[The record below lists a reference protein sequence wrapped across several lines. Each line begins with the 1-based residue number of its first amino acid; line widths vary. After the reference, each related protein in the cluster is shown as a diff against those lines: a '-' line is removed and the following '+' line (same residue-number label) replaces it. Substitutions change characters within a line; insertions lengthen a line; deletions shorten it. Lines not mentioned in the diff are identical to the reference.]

1 MRLDDLSVELR
12 PRTPW
17 EAVELGTALVRRH
30 ARAIWGPWL
39 ALTLP
44 VFVVFNVLA
53 WWLDALW
60 LAALAMWWLK
70 PVFDRI
76 PLYVISR
83 AVFGPAPSVRETL
96 VAMRGWGLRPMPGY
110 LSWRRLS
117 PVRSLYLPIDLLEGG
132 PRAAQRR
139 RVVGGGVHGTAAL
152 VTLVCANFEIMLI
165 FATYALALLFV
176 PVELMSESMRA
187 AWDLLSQEPPRWLQA
202 LGNLLTWAAAS
213 VIEPFYVGAGFGL
226 YLDRRTR
233 IEAWDVEIAFR
244 RLRARL
250 RGAGVVVLLATLAL
264 AVPGLSRACSLPMGA
279 AVATAQA
286 AQATPAK
293 PAEEEP
299 RGQCTAAAADSLDSA
314 EGDEAQ
320 ASSQAPAPMPDL
332 QEIFG
337 QVENDPRFPEAVARI
352 RQDPLLHPRKTLTEW
367 VRRTPDESRPT
378 ADLPWLEKLA
388 AALAVITKYSL
399 WILLGVLLIALFL
412 SRRTWLPWL
421 RGFAPAPRVSAT
433 SIAQEAQVDAQPL
446 PVDILA
452 QSRRLWAGGQ
462 PRAALSLLYRASVA
476 AMVERTGAMLVPGA
490 TESQCLRAARAL
502 GDAQDRAAFARM
514 VNVWQYAAYA
524 ERLPGGDDFESL
536 LVLLGQRFGWTA

>member
-12 PRTPW
+12 PRTAW

-39 ALTLP
+39 VLTLP
-44 VFVVFNVLA
+44 VFVLVNAVA
-53 WWLDALW
+53 WGLDKVW
-60 LAALAMWWLK
+60 LAAVVMWWLK

-83 AVFGPAPSVRETL
+83 AVFGPAPSARETRA
-96 VAMRGWGLRPMPGY
+96 AMRGWGLRSMAGY
-110 LSWRRLS
+110 LGWRRLS

-152 VTLVCANFEIMLI
+152 LTLVCANFELVLV

-187 AWDLLSQEPPRWLQA
+187 AWDLISREPPRWVQL
-202 LGNLLTWAAAS
+202 LGNLLAWSVTS

-250 RGAGVVVLLATLAL
+250 GGAGAAVLLAALAL
-264 AVPGLSRACSLPMGA
+264 AVPGLSRACPLPPGVA
-279 AVATAQA
+279 AAAAQA
-286 AQATPAK
+286 AQA
-293 PAEEEP
+293 EQVGEEP
-299 RGQCTAAAADSLDSA
+299 RGQCTASAADSFDSA
-314 EGDEAQ
+314 EEGEARDSDQ
-320 ASSQAPAPMPDL
+320 TTAPMPGL
-332 QEIFG
+332 LEIFG
-337 QVENDPRFPEAVARI
+337 QVENDPRFPEAVARTED
-352 RQDPLLHPRKTLTEW
+352 DPRLHPKQTLSEW
-367 VRRTPDESRPT
+367 VRRNPEEAVRRGDS
-378 ADLPWLEKLA
+378 PWLRKLSA
-388 AALAVITKYSL
+388 VLANIAKYSL
-399 WILLGVLLIALFL
+399 WILLGILLILLFL

-421 RGFAPAPRVSAT
+421 RGFAPAPRTPSTPIVQDDQT
-433 SIAQEAQVDAQPL
+433 EALPL
-446 PVDILA
+446 PADVIGHA
-452 QSRRLWAGGQ
+452 RRLWAGGQ
-462 PRAALSLLYRASVA
+462 SRAALALLYRASVA
-476 AMVERTGAMLVPGA
+476 SMVERTGVLLVPGA
-490 TESQCLRAARAL
+490 TEAQCLRAARAL
-502 GDAQDRAAFARM
+502 GDAQDRAAFSRM

-524 ERLPGGDDFESL
+524 ERLPGEDDFESL
-536 LVLLGQRFGWTA
+536 LAMLGQRFGWAP

>member
-39 ALTLP
+39 VLSLP
-44 VFVVFNVLA
+44 VFVAINVLA
-53 WWLDALW
+53 WWLDKLW
-60 LAALAMWWLK
+60 LAALVMWWLK

-83 AVFGPAPSVRETL
+83 AVFGPAPGARDTRR
-96 VAMRGWGLRPMPGY
+96 AMRHWGLRPMPGY

-117 PVRSLYLPIDLLEGG
+117 PVRSLHLPIDLLEGG
-132 PRAAQRR
+132 QNVAQRR
-139 RVVGGGVHGTAAL
+139 QVIGGGVRGTAAL
-152 VTLVCANFEIMLI
+152 VTLVCANFEIVLV
-165 FATYALALLFV
+165 FATYALALMFV

-187 AWDLLSQEPPRWLQA
+187 AWELISQEPPHWVQL
-202 LGNLLTWAAAS
+202 LGNLLTWSVTS

-250 RGAGVVVLLATLAL
+250 RGAGVAALVAVTVLTM
-264 AVPGLSRACSLPMGA
+264 PGLSRAHPHSQP
-279 AVATAQA
+279 AVAA
-286 AQATPAK
+286 AQAT
-293 PAEEEP
+293 E
-299 RGQCTAAAADSLDSA
+299 A
-314 EGDEAQ
+314 EGATGPEGVAKDEED
-320 ASSQAPAPMPDL
+320 ASSSALDAMPDL
-332 QEIFG
+332 PEIFERT
-337 QVENDPRFPEAVARI
+337 ENDPRFSDAVARTEN
-352 RQDPLLHPRKTLTEW
+352 DPLLHPKETITEW
-367 VRRTPDESRPT
+367 VPRKPGE
-378 ADLPWLEKLA
+378 A
-388 AALAVITKYSL
+388 AHQDASPLLQRIAAVIAAIAKYSL
-399 WILLGVLLIALFL
+399 WILLGLLLVALFL

-421 RGFAPAPRVSAT
+421 RDLAPARRRAVPAP
-433 SIAQEAQVDAQPL
+433 IAQEAQPEEQPL
-446 PVDILA
+446 PADVMA
-452 QSRRLWAGGQ
+452 HARGLWTGGM
-462 PRAALSLLYRASVA
+462 PRAALALLYRASVA
-476 AMVERTGAMLVPGA
+476 SMVERTGALLVPGA

-524 ERLPGGDDFESL
+524 ERLPATDEFESL
-536 LVLLGQRFGWTA
+536 LAQLGQRFGWTA

>member
-53 WWLDALW
+53 WWLDKLW
-60 LAALAMWWLK
+60 LAALVMWWLK
-70 PVFDRI
+70 PVFDRL

-83 AVFGPAPSVRETL
+83 AVFGPAPTPRETL
-96 VAMRGWGLRPMPGY
+96 EAARRWGMRAMPGY
-110 LSWRRLS
+110 LGWRRLS

-132 PRAAQRR
+132 PHAAQRR

-165 FATYALALLFV
+165 FATYALALMFV

-187 AWDLLSQEPPRWLQA
+187 AWELFSQEPPRWLQA
-202 LGNLLTWAAAS
+202 LGNLLTWS
-213 VIEPFYVGAGFGL
+213 VTCVIEPFYVGAGFGL

-244 RLRARL
+244 RLRTRL
-250 RGAGVVVLLATLAL
+250 RGAGVVALLAVAML
-264 AVPGLSRACSLPMGA
+264 AVPGLSRACTLPRDSAVA
-279 AVATAQA
+279 AV
-286 AQATPAK
+286 QAT
-293 PAEEEP
+293 EDESET
-299 RGQCTAAAADSLDSA
+299 RGQCTAASTDTLDAAETDEAAELRHGPSPMPALEDVFGHV
-314 EGDEAQ
+314 EGDTRFAEA
-320 ASSQAPAPMPDL
+320 AAHTKD
-332 QEIFG
+332 
-337 QVENDPRFPEAVARI
+337 
-352 RQDPLLHPRKTLTEW
+352 DPLLHPKKTLTEW
-367 VRRTPDESRPT
+367 VRRKPEEATRQGDSPLLQSF
-378 ADLPWLEKLA
+378 A
-388 AALAVITKYSL
+388 AIIAAIAKYGL
-399 WILLGVLLIALFL
+399 WILLGILLVVLFL

-421 RGFAPAPRVSAT
+421 RSFAPAPRTPPAP
-433 SIAQEAQVDAQPL
+433 IAQEDQVEEQPL
-446 PVDILA
+446 PADVMSSA
-452 QSRRLWAGGQ
+452 RTLWSGGK

-476 AMVERTGAMLVPGA
+476 SMVERTGSLLVPGA
-490 TESQCLRAARAL
+490 TESQCLRAARGL
-502 GDAQDRAAFARM
+502 NDAQDRAAFARM

-536 LVLLGQRFGWTA
+536 LVLLGQRFGWTT